1 MTEAKDGSR
10 LIRTDR
16 DQSAFFTKGPR
27 LSAEIS
33 ILVHLACD
41 LSDTNTIR
49 SELTG
54 AVGPPETADAASL
67 TDDGLVK
74 AFEARGEES

>member
-1 MTEAKDGSR
+1 M
-10 LIRTDR
+10 
-16 DQSAFFTKGPR
+16 
-27 LSAEIS
+27 
-33 ILVHLACD
+33 
-41 LSDTNTIR
+41 SDTNTIR

-54 AVGPPETADAASL
+54 AIGPPEKVDAASL